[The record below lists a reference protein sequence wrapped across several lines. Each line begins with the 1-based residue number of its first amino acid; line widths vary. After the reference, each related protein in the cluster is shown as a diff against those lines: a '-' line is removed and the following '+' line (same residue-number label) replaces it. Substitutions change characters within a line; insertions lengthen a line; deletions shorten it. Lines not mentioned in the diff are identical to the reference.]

1 MAKKLLPQK
10 YRHKQ
15 KRMSKMTYSESEAD
29 SDITINSLLTF
40 APIFSDSIS
49 ESDDSESDFYSV
61 FINLDAYIFWS
72 YICIVLN
79 KLVDEFFYQFS

>member
-29 SDITINSLLTF
+29 SNFAINLLLTF
-40 APIFSDSIS
+40 APIFS
-49 ESDDSESDFYSV
+49 ESKSDESESDFSPV
-61 FINLDAYIFWS
+61 IINLDFCIFLALYLHS
-72 YICIVLN
+72 S
-79 KLVDEFFYQFS
+79 KLVDDFFYQFL

>member
-29 SDITINSLLTF
+29 SNFAINLLLTF
-40 APIFSDSIS
+40 APIFSESKSDES
-49 ESDDSESDFYSV
+49 ESESDFSPV
-61 FINLDAYIFWS
+61 IINLDFCIFLALYLHS
-72 YICIVLN
+72 S
-79 KLVDEFFYQFS
+79 KLVDDFFYQFL